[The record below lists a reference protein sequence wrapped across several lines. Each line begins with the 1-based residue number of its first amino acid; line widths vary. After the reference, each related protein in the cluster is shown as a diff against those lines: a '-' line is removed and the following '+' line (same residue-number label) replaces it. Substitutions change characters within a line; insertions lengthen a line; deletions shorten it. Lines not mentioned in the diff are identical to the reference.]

1 VLSDIGEDVGA
12 DIEATE
18 GVEVPDEGL
27 IGVGANKK
35 KVWNIP
41 VSLDGGD
48 LGVVVVVVVVGGAF
62 EVLWDSVTEEDA
74 EDAVLDGVGLV
85 LVEGDKNK
93 GVVHEVLIV
102 QEGGKKGLQPLAS
115 NRNRGIM
122 AIRGHVGGWSVS
134 TSEYLGIFELTDEQ
148 PLREFVCLEILVE

>member
-1 VLSDIGEDVGA
+1 VLSNIGEDVGA
-12 DIEATE
+12 DVEATE

-27 IGVGANKK
+27 IGMRGIKK

-62 EVLWDSVTEEDA
+62 EVLWDSITEEDA

-93 GVVHEVLIV
+93 GVVHEMLIV
-102 QEGGKKGLQPLAS
+102 PTVTEVSWPSEVMLGAGVSVHLNILA
-115 NRNRGIM
+115 
-122 AIRGHVGGWSVS
+122 
-134 TSEYLGIFELTDEQ
+134 LFELTDEQ